1 MHLSIPRNKAW
12 AKKMI
17 SALIKYSLRSVR
29 GRCLRFVLFLVFV
42 FFAMQLT
49 AEGYRRIDGQE
60 KKNPFL
66 IKGYVNIASSE
77 GEGAKFS
84 ESIDHSHE
92 AHMIDLGYLTLFHF
106 NRPCICGNNDG
117 LYLSEN
123 ELRSVTFEN
132 EKIFKSTISPLKVR
146 SSEQSRVKSVIKGAT
161 YFVNCWRQ
169 TKSRRNPSHWAMK
182 ILSLFYIS
190 YKVSRGEWKAP
201 MFDQV
206 FFHQCPESSSWDWGS
221 LVWNLSTRDW
231 AKYKLVKDS
240 IETMGSFTDER
251 IQDNGD
257 VCLEG
262 LTCFEQLYL
271 DSKYTRWF
279 VPGTADMW
287 REPLTRRY
295 DWRPG
300 PGLRVRIFQRS
311 SGENGNRRI
320 LNINQ
325 VQGFVEKLTGGQPD
339 IITLNES
346 TSAEDQM
353 KLFNDFDVLI
363 SSHGSQLT
371 NLIFSSHPLA
381 VMEVIPCVKDL
392 AFTLNAQ
399 ALGHAY
405 VLSSGHS
412 VPESCK
418 GKEQLLLDV
427 KRTPSNEMVRCY
439 NAGQTKSCDIIIK
452 EDIFIRDLAL
462 VIRQARQF
470 KATQKLDFI
479 S

>member
-1 MHLSIPRNKAW
+1 MISLSIKNFARA
-12 AKKMI
+12 
-17 SALIKYSLRSVR
+17 VR
-29 GRCLRFVLFLVFV
+29 GRCLRFLLLLVFLFLTT
-42 FFAMQLT
+42 QLT
-49 AEGYRRIDGQE
+49 AERNRRINGLE
-60 KKNPFL
+60 NNNPFL
-66 IKGYVNIASSE
+66 IEGYVNVAGAES
-77 GEGAKFS
+77 EGAKFS
-84 ESIDHSHE
+84 ESIGHSHE
-92 AHMIDLGYLTLFHF
+92 ARRIDLGYLTLFHF
-106 NRPCICGNNDG
+106 NLPCICGNNDG
-117 LYLSEN
+117 LYVSGKEIPN
-123 ELRSVTFEN
+123 VVFEN
-132 EKIFKSTISPLKVR
+132 EKIFKSSISPLKVR
-146 SSEQSRVKSVIKGAT
+146 TSEHSQVKSVIKGAT

-169 TKSRRNPSHWAMK
+169 SKSRRNPSHWAMK

-201 MFDQV
+201 TFDQV
-206 FFHQCPESSSWDWGS
+206 FFHQCPESSGWDWGN

-231 AKYKLVKDS
+231 AKYKLSKGS
-240 IETMGSFTDER
+240 IEMMGSFTDER

-257 VCLEG
+257 ICLEG

-279 VPGTADMW
+279 VPGTADLW

-320 LNINQ
+320 LNIDQ
-325 VQGFVEKLTGGQPD
+325 VQGFVENFTGEQPD

-418 GKEQLLLDV
+418 GKEQLMLDV
-427 KRTPSNEMVRCY
+427 KRASSNEMVRCY

-462 VIRQARQF
+462 VLRQAQQF
-470 KATQKLDFI
+470 KATRNLDFI